1 MGEEVKAAEERR
13 HGVERALSDKE
24 SEMARLTR
32 AFAERSSLADSQKLE
47 IMVLGSQVRALQ
59 ERLTQ
64 AGEEAKALESLREGA
79 ERALSEKE
87 SKLATTMSVLDE
99 RSALADS
106 QRGEIAALTMQIQ
119 TLQGRV
125 TQSDEEVN
133 AVESRRVAALRSL
146 SEKESEL
153 ARLTMALNESW
164 VLVDSQKA
172 EIAALVMQVQRL
184 NEQLFQ
190 ASEETRAVED
200 HRDGAM
206 RALSEK
212 ESRYWSS

>member
-1 MGEEVKAAEERR
+1 
-13 HGVERALSDKE
+13 
-24 SEMARLTR
+24 
-32 AFAERSSLADSQKLE
+32 
-47 IMVLGSQVRALQ
+47 
-59 ERLTQ
+59 
-64 AGEEAKALESLREGA
+64 
-79 ERALSEKE
+79 
-87 SKLATTMSVLDE
+87 MSVLDE

-125 TQSDEEVN
+125 TQSDEELN

-153 ARLTMALNESW
+153 ARLTMALNETS

-190 ASEETRAVED
+190 ASEETRTVED
-200 HRDGAM
+200 QRDGAM

-212 ESRYWSS
+212 ESVLAELTTTLSERSALADSRKADGQKLNEFLAKASEEVRTVGDQLDAAVRALSEKESEVARLATALNESSALVDSQKVENA